1 MQVVN
6 NEEEETERQLK
17 YASECCQ
24 YDIKINPDFS
34 FITYYYYGITD
45 IFFGYKDA
53 KNNLEK

>member
-53 KNNLEK
+53 KNN

>member
-17 YASECCQ
+17 YASEYCQ
-24 YDIKINPDFS
+24 DDIKINPDLS

-45 IFFGYKDA
+45 IFF
-53 KNNLEK
+53 LI